1 MQTIREQI
9 QATLAR
15 MQERANDPAFLA
27 RLQDFEEQDAA
38 FHKATRETGLRKCG
52 IPEEHW
58 AALANPRPEEALVA
72 ARRLLDGPPEFRF
85 LVLSGEVGQGKSFAL
100 SWAVAQTGGRFID
113 AQDLVAASSFDREW
127 WASLEAVSLLAVDE
141 LGAEKGNAEYDA
153 NLYALLNGRFSRGR
167 KTVIGTNFGFRA
179 FRERYLGGGL
189 ARLLDR
195 FEKGGEWVTLRGDSM
210 RRHWADGADS

>member
-1 MQTIREQI
+1 MQSIREQI

-27 RLQDFEEQDAA
+27 RLKDFEEQDAS
-38 FHKATRETGLRKCG
+38 FHKATREAALRKCG
-52 IPEEHW
+52 VPEEHW
-58 AALANPRPEEALVA
+58 AGLAHPRQEEALAA
-72 ARRLLDGPPEFRF
+72 ARRLIDGPPEFRF

-100 SWAVAQTGGRFID
+100 AWAVAQTGGRFID

-127 WASLEAVSLLAVDE
+127 WSSLEAVSVLAVDE

-167 KTVIGTNFGFRA
+167 KTLIGTNFGFKA

-189 ARLLDR
+189 SRLLDR
-195 FEKGGEWVTLRGDSM
+195 FEKGGEWVTLRGESM
-210 RRHWADGADS
+210 RRHWAERGEQ